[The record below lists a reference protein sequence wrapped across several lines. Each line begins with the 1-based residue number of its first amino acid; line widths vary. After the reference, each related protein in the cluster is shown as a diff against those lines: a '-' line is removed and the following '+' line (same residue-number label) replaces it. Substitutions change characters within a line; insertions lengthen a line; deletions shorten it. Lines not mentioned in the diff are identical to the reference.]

1 MQHPSARR
9 SARGQARPCNQAIG
23 ATTCIVFP
31 DFVGGIVHRLACLP
45 TNQRS
50 RLCIRTNSS
59 PTRREKPKPGQIR
72 ANRGRLVG
80 RRQTD
85 LSHWLL
91 SLSSILLVDSLSR
104 ASGKAY
110 YPLRRT
116 IQENGV
122 KERRSFSR
130 WLVSNS
136 SNQISSMFFPVEVF
150 REIYFVSF
158 DGIRVAASQLISP
171 NHHFKQKISQ
181 GVMSR
186 FEPQRWIYMYIYI
199 CIKL

>member
-104 ASGKAY
+104 ASGKAH
-110 YPLRRT
+110 YPLRRMRVRFT
-116 IQENGV
+116 KMAWKSVEVSPDDWFRILLI
-122 KERRSFSR
+122 KFRRCFSR
-130 WLVSNS
+130 LKFFGMKF
-136 SNQISSMFFPVEVF
+136 ISCRSMGYE
-150 REIYFVSF
+150 
-158 DGIRVAASQLISP
+158 
-171 NHHFKQKISQ
+171 
-181 GVMSR
+181 
-186 FEPQRWIYMYIYI
+186 
-199 CIKL
+199 